1 MRAWQEQ
8 PPRGRYTDHPF
19 VLQIC
24 SNAELTTKPQRFD
37 DGALTVLAYSRT
49 RLHIDRNA
57 WEALPPDGVL
67 LLRIRA
73 ESGVPLHFCA
83 SRSEL
88 DTVFG
93 EVRQTPSWDKYRY
106 YSFPE
111 LPPATKSF
119 LVDSGVGDSRSN
131 QLATRASRK
140 NDSFVG
146 AEISDPFAF
155 ARHWWDVRGPL
166 QDSEDYLRDV
176 AAWREF
182 WRPKNVRVLLIAES
196 HVAEAAGDSDARVR
210 VPETVLQ
217 ATGVSSLPDRY
228 VRLIY
233 CLGYGLNGVC
243 DPIPRYR
250 NIDTPFWGIFE
261 ALASGHP
268 LLAVGAGPKDR
279 VHRRILVL
287 QALRERGIWL
297 ADASVVALYHPSGIK
312 LFGPSMRKK
321 IIRQSY
327 EHFVWPAVEGD
338 KPEEIWVIGKEVGN
352 ALRGRQEIDP
362 EHVIS
367 QPGDRDAEEYRK
379 GLARLTASVLCRY
392 SQAGDG

>member
-49 RLHIDRNA
+49 RLTSTETPGKPSLQMEYCFFGFVQNQVSRCISVHR
-57 WEALPPDGVL
+57 EANSTLFL
-67 LLRIRA
+67 AR
-73 ESGVPLHFCA
+73 
-83 SRSEL
+83 
-88 DTVFG
+88 FG
-93 EVRQTPSWDKYRY
+93 KRPAGTSIAN
-106 YSFPE
+106 SFPE

-166 QDSEDYLRDV
+166 QDSEDYLRGV

-228 VRLIY
+228 VRLIRSS
-233 CLGYGLNGVC
+233 
-243 DPIPRYR
+243 D
-250 NIDTPFWGIFE
+250 
-261 ALASGHP
+261 S
-268 LLAVGAGPKDR
+268 
-279 VHRRILVL
+279 
-287 QALRERGIWL
+287 
-297 ADASVVALYHPSGIK
+297 
-312 LFGPSMRKK
+312 
-321 IIRQSY
+321 
-327 EHFVWPAVEGD
+327 
-338 KPEEIWVIGKEVGN
+338 
-352 ALRGRQEIDP
+352 
-362 EHVIS
+362 
-367 QPGDRDAEEYRK
+367 
-379 GLARLTASVLCRY
+379 
-392 SQAGDG
+392 